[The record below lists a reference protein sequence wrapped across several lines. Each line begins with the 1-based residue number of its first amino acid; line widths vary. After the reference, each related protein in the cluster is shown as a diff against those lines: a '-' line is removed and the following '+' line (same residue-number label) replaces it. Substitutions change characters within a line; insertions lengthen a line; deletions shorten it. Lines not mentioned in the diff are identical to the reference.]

1 VLEGGVAAEPMP
13 ERLLTDWRS
22 AFRAV
27 ARIALAAGIA
37 ITAAGRAAPGQAVP
51 SPALAGTITDAD
63 AGTPLADVTVLVPG
77 TLLRAQ
83 TGSDGRYRIA
93 DVSPGVYSVQA
104 LRIGYQGVTIGGVS
118 VAKGEAHVLDI
129 AMKRSFVELNSVVV
143 TANRGESRPSD
154 VPASIVSLPRSE
166 IIDRGA
172 YQLDQALPFVPGVV
186 FNDQEIDIRGS
197 TGVTEGIGSRVLVLL
212 DGHPVLSA
220 DGAEVDFKAVPILDV
235 DRVEV
240 IKGAYSALYGG
251 NALGGVVNIITTP
264 IADQPQTLVD
274 AHYGSYDTPPE
285 FRYTGKGLT
294 DAGFEVQ
301 HARRIGDLGARFVIG
316 REASTGFRQDDQLD
330 QWLMRTKLMYP
341 ADAAHP
347 SSFYAVWSNE
357 RSGNFF
363 SWADPSEPYVVDPHH
378 ARDYQWYDKL
388 SIGANVIALASQTV
402 LAQVSPYFDYNNSSN
417 HFYQDTVSAFQSL
430 NPRTPGDS
438 ALDRDRA
445 RSDTLNMAFHRAAKY
460 GANVQVSF
468 APQGRQSMIVGAEE
482 SATSI
487 QADALAS
494 VPQLHDWGVYA
505 QDAIAIA
512 RAWTATLGG
521 RVDSHTSTG
530 SAETVFS
537 PKAGIVF
544 RASDDLSLRL
554 AVTRGYRAPSAIE
567 QFVNQYQ
574 QNVHVVPN
582 LSLRGETAW
591 SEEVGATEDLGR
603 VWLDGAIFQSD
614 YHNLIEPE
622 AANLQHLFSEFEFKN
637 VMTARIRGLDA
648 GTKVSVVPDR
658 LALALTYLYLDTQ
671 DRTPNSTLLGT
682 PLPYRSR
689 HNATGS
695 VDVFGGL
702 AGVDVRYRSRVERVQ
717 LYESDPRAP
726 VTLVD
731 VRFAYRVHGLVLQ
744 ARASNIFQ
752 VQYVDVL
759 ERIPGA
765 PRSVLFSAI
774 KPL

>member
-1 VLEGGVAAEPMP
+1 MSARLPADRRSVAHGVA
-13 ERLLTDWRS
+13 RL
-22 AFRAV
+22 
-27 ARIALAAGIA
+27 ALAAGLVL
-37 ITAAGRAAPGQAVP
+37 AAGARPVWGQAGP
-51 SPALAGTITDAD
+51 SPAIAGTITDAD
-63 AGTPLADVTVLVPG
+63 AGTLLADVTVLVPG
-77 TLLRAQ
+77 TLLRAR
-83 TGSDGRYRIA
+83 TGSDGRFRIS

-104 LRIGYQGVTIGGVS
+104 LRIGYKVVTVGEVRI
-118 VAKGEAHVLDI
+118 AEGEAHTLDI
-129 AMKRSFVELNSVVV
+129 SMKRSFVELSSVVV

-186 FNDQEIDIRGS
+186 FNDGAIDVRGS

-220 DGAEVDFKAVPILDV
+220 DGAEVDFKAIPILDV
-235 DRVEV
+235 DHVEV
-240 IKGAYSALYGG
+240 VKGAYSALYGG

-264 IADQPQTLVD
+264 IADQPQTLAAV
-274 AHYGSYDTPPE
+274 HYGSYDTPSE
-285 FRYTGKGLT
+285 FRYTSEGLT
-294 DAGFEVQ
+294 DAGFEVE
-301 HARRIGDLGARFVIG
+301 HARRFGDLGARFVVG
-316 REASTGFRQDDQLD
+316 RESSTGFRQDDGLN

-363 SWADPSEPYVVDPHH
+363 SWADPSQPYAVDPHH

-388 SIGANVIALASQTV
+388 SIGANVIALANQTV
-402 LAQVSPYFDYNNSSN
+402 LAQVSPYLDYNNSSN
-417 HFYQDTVSAFQSL
+417 HFYQDTISAFRSL
-430 NPRTPGDS
+430 HPLTAADS
-438 ALDRDRA
+438 AADRA
-445 RSDTLNMAFHRAAKY
+445 IARGDTLNTAFHRAAKY
-460 GANVQVSF
+460 GANVQVSLT
-468 APQGRQSMIVGAEE
+468 PQGRQSVIVGAEE
-482 SATSI
+482 SATSV

-505 QDAIAIA
+505 QDAITIA

-521 RVDSHTSTG
+521 RVDSHASTG
-530 SAETVFS
+530 PSETVFS
-537 PKAGIVF
+537 PKLGVVF
-544 RASDDLSLRL
+544 RASDDLSLRV
-554 AVTRGYRAPSAIE
+554 AATRGYRAPSAIE
-567 QFVNQYQ
+567 QFVDQYQ

-582 LSLRGETAW
+582 PSLRGETAW

-622 AANLQHLFSEFEFKN
+622 ATNLQFSEFAFQN
-637 VMTARIRGLDA
+637 VTTARIRGLDA
-648 GTKVSVVPDR
+648 GTKVSVMPDR
-658 LALALTYLYLDTQ
+658 LALALTYLYLDTE
-671 DRTPNSTLLGT
+671 DLTPHSVLYGS

-695 VDVFGGL
+695 VDFLGGL
-702 AGVDVRYRSRVERVQ
+702 CGVDVRYRSRVERVE
-717 LYESDPRAP
+717 LYETDPRSP

-731 VRFAYRVHGLVLQ
+731 LRFAYRVHGLVLQ
-744 ARASNIFQ
+744 AKASNIFQ

-765 PRSVLFSAI
+765 PRSVLFTAI